1 MIITGKANG
10 FCVKPAVVP
19 AQQSRWNSVPW
30 VFQTTQATVLSAW
43 HNTVTATTVKSNSCP
58 CASAP
63 LPTMQ
68 TRSKW
73 R

>member
-10 FCVKPAVVP
+10 FCVKSAAVP
-19 AQQSRWNSVPW
+19 AQQSRRNSVPW
-30 VFQTTQATVLSAW
+30 AFQTTQATELSAW
-43 HNTVTATTVKSNSCP
+43 HNTATATVKSNSCP
-58 CASAP
+58 CASIL